1 MDGCSAIYG
10 CHLLGLIK
18 HMPDICEVSISK
30 CINHS
35 VNKVRVTR
43 SSIMY

>member
-18 HMPDICEVSISK
+18 HMPDICEVSIGQF
-30 CINHS
+30 INHP
-35 VNKVRVTR
+35 VNKVGV
-43 SSIMY
+43 